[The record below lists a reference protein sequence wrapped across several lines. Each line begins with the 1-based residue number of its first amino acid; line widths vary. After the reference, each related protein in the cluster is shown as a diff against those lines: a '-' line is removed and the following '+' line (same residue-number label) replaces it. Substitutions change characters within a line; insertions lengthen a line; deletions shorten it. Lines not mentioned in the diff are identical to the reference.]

1 MKIFK
6 ICISYDSLI
15 EEKTQKIID
24 ELFEKYPN
32 GKIEDIKF
40 NHIEKASGEKFS
52 TSILFETEPKEEIMN
67 PLYIHQIISELKGE

>member
-6 ICISYDSLI
+6 VCISYSATI
-15 EEKTQKIID
+15 ERETQQIID

-40 NHIEKASGEKFS
+40 NHSYTSTEKFS
-52 TSILFETEPKEEIMN
+52 TSILFETEPKEETMN

>member
-6 ICISYDSLI
+6 VCISWDSII
-15 EEKTQKIID
+15 ERETQKIID

-40 NHIEKASGEKFS
+40 NHIKATSEKFS
-52 TSILFETEPKEEIMN
+52 TSILFETEPKEETMN
-67 PLYIHQIISELKGE
+67 PLLIHQIISELKGE